1 MKESFH
7 KKYFV
12 INAAVAAGKKSKIVK
27 PNRQAEEK
35 NADKKNIHRSKNQ
48 G

>member
-7 KKYFV
+7 KKSFV
-12 INAAVAAGKKSKIVK
+12 INATFTAGKKSKIVK

-35 NADKKNIHRSKNQ
+35 NADKKNIHRSKNE

>member
-7 KKYFV
+7 KKSFV
-12 INAAVAAGKKSKIVK
+12 INATFTAGKKSKIVK
-27 PNRQAEEK
+27 PNRQTRK
-35 NADKKNIHRSKNQ
+35 NAGKKNIHLSKNQ